1 MFTLT
6 ILLILAVMVALFGCL
21 MGLFSIIGLFFSLLT
36 GILVGALAGY
46 LASRF
51 MGTQTSFLRNVVLGV
66 LGSFVG
72 EFLFGMFHIYAT
84 GSFSSFVISVVGACV
99 CIWIDNKLFHCAVCL
114 EKAAAFGGE
123 SCGFFVSMESIVIF
137 RQTML

>member
-1 MFTLT
+1 MFSLT

-99 CIWIDNKLFHCAVCL
+99 CIWIDSKLFH
-114 EKAAAFGGE
+114 
-123 SCGFFVSMESIVIF
+123 
-137 RQTML
+137 

>member
-1 MFTLT
+1 MFTSDDLT
-6 ILLILAVMVALFGCL
+6 YPRRYGRPVRLPDGA
-21 MGLFSIIGLFFSLLT
+21 FFDASASSFPWLT

-51 MGTQTSFLRNVVLGV
+51 MGTQTSFLAAMSFMGV

-72 EFLFGMFHIYAT
+72 EFLFGMFRIYAT

-99 CIWIDNKLFHCAVCL
+99 CIWIDNKLFH
-114 EKAAAFGGE
+114 
-123 SCGFFVSMESIVIF
+123 
-137 RQTML
+137 

>member
-6 ILLILAVMVALFGCL
+6 VLLILAVMVALFGCL

-72 EFLFGMFHIYAT
+72 
-84 GSFSSFVISVVGACV
+84 FSSFVISVVGACV
-99 CIWIDNKLFHCAVCL
+99 CIWIDSKLFH
-114 EKAAAFGGE
+114 
-123 SCGFFVSMESIVIF
+123 
-137 RQTML
+137 

>member
-1 MFTLT
+1 MGTNYVAYWKTLPYK
-6 ILLILAVMVALFGCL
+6 LLVGLKWIGFGV
-21 MGLFSIIGLFFSLLT
+21 LT

-46 LASRF
+46 LASRV

-99 CIWIDNKLFHCAVCL
+99 CIWIDNKLFH
-114 EKAAAFGGE
+114 
-123 SCGFFVSMESIVIF
+123 
-137 RQTML
+137 

>member
-21 MGLFSIIGLFFSLLT
+21 MGLFSIIGLLFSLLT
-36 GILVGALAGY
+36 GILAGY

-99 CIWIDNKLFHCAVCL
+99 CIWIDNKLFH
-114 EKAAAFGGE
+114 
-123 SCGFFVSMESIVIF
+123 
-137 RQTML
+137 

>member
-99 CIWIDNKLFHCAVCL
+99 CIWICLLYTSRSSRPHCLPVRVRSSSREAVSASS
-114 EKAAAFGGE
+114 KNI
-123 SCGFFVSMESIVIF
+123 S
-137 RQTML
+137 

>member
-21 MGLFSIIGLFFSLLT
+21 MGLFSIIGLLFSLLT

-99 CIWIDNKLFHCAVCL
+99 CIGSSFMQGSSRKPFYGYLQNPDKSRLL
-114 EKAAAFGGE
+114 P
-123 SCGFFVSMESIVIF
+123 
-137 RQTML
+137 

>member
-21 MGLFSIIGLFFSLLT
+21 
-36 GILVGALAGY
+36 
-46 LASRF
+46 

-99 CIWIDNKLFHCAVCL
+99 CIWIDSKLFH
-114 EKAAAFGGE
+114 
-123 SCGFFVSMESIVIF
+123 
-137 RQTML
+137 